1 MNTTTFRFL
10 YIVMAVL
17 ASSALFSQ
25 NETSIRFS
33 EEEFELNQNDSVLLE
48 VKLITDSSEVVLT
61 DVNFTVVPDTLGR
74 FENNM
79 FFALNPGNGWI
90 KATYLNYS
98 DSVKVSVE
106 KAEEQDNDT
115 IDVINDTTVVDSDT
129 LKTVS
134 ISRVLPS
141 GKVLPPQVIKEGQSY
156 TIGGLPVPMNILN
169 GGTVF
174 FPLGSLKENISIHI
188 ELPKF
193 AKVGNDSVKFDNKKV
208 VNGIAFH
215 VYVGDSLISPYYFE
229 QPLEV
234 AIPFKRGL
242 LKQLNINPA
251 RLSLFYASDSLDLD
265 QDGISEVI
273 VDSAANVIRSKAA
286 HFSNL
291 VIAENNVVTSV
302 LNENKLSVD
311 IYPNPVTDN
320 VTINI
325 GDNQK
330 EELMVTIINMM
341 GQKVISRNL
350 DTTTT
355 QLNTN
360 DLAKGMY
367 LIQISTKSNI
377 TVHSQLILK

>member
-1 MNTTTFRFL
+1 MTTTTFRYWFTFF
-10 YIVMAVL
+10 AVL
-17 ASSALFSQ
+17 ASSLLYSQ
-25 NETSIRFS
+25 DGTTIRFTG
-33 EEEFELNQNDSVLLE
+33 EEYELTQNDSVLLE

-61 DVNFTVVPDTLGR
+61 DVNFTVLPDSLGK
-74 FENNM
+74 FENNV
-79 FFALNPGNGWI
+79 FYALLPGNGWI
-90 KATYLNYS
+90 KATYLNYT

-106 KAEEQDNDT
+106 KAETQENDT
-115 IDVINDTTVVDSDT
+115 NIVISDT

-141 GKVLPPQVIKEGQSY
+141 GKVLPPQVVKEGQAY
-156 TIGGLPVPMNILN
+156 VIGGLPVPMNILN

-174 FPLGSLKENISIHI
+174 FPIGSLKENISIHI
-188 ELPKF
+188 ELPEF
-193 AKVGNDSVKFDNKKV
+193 AKVGNDTVKFDNHKV

-265 QDGISEVI
+265 QDGISEVV
-273 VDSAANVIRSKAA
+273 VDSAANLIRSKAA

-291 VIAENNVVTSV
+291 VIAESNVVTSV
-302 LNENKLSVD
+302 LNENKLLVD

-320 VTINI
+320 VTITI

-330 EELMVTIINMM
+330 EELNVSIINMM
-341 GQKVISRNL
+341 GQKVISHNL
-350 DTTTT
+350 DTKTI

-377 TVHSQLILK
+377 TVHSQIILK